1 MHPYDNVIGSNP
13 RAKIPP
19 TLVNMFTQSS
29 AYLTT
34 INTYK
39 IPPFLSIFD
48 VLSHFQTCF
57 DLLMLWLLQ
66 IAQIVQL
73 IVAWE
78 MDLVQHLSFDGKYR
92 QKWTSFVWIH
102 NYLVSSLQVLV
113 ARLAWEGSF
122 RTDNGESAENICG
135 RSRKV
140 EWFTMVQEQSST
152 SVLSFHHHL
161 WHLTA
166 EHRAEGYI
174 CWFWTERQNIW
185 S

>member
-1 MHPYDNVIGSNP
+1 M
-13 RAKIPP
+13 
-19 TLVNMFTQSS
+19 VNMFTWSS
-29 AYLTT
+29 PYLTT

-39 IPPFLSIFD
+39 ISPFLSIFD

-73 IVAWE
+73 MVAWE

-92 QKWTSFVWIH
+92 RKLTSFVWIG
-102 NYLVSSLQVLV
+102 NYLVSSLQVSV
-113 ARLAWEGSF
+113 ARLAWERFLG
-122 RTDNGESAENICG
+122 TDNGESAENICK

-140 EWFTMVQEQSST
+140 EWFTMVQEQSTT
-152 SVLSFHHHL
+152 SVLSFHHHS
-161 WHLTA
+161 WQLTA

-174 CWFWTERQNIW
+174 CWFQTERQNIW